1 MTANNKIE
9 EFLKYL
15 SLRGVSQ
22 KSLKYYKSDI
32 VNFLHF
38 SKDRKIDR
46 SLVTE
51 YIETEKLTTP
61 LSTLNRRLSTLRSY
75 SSFID
80 HNFMEGVENVSSYK
94 KIIKSWQ
101 DRILSKFE
109 TKPKIKN
116 ALFKLFFTRP
126 NWYKK
131 YHSYP
136 LATYIH
142 IAILILFTSVSGY
155 AFYDQVFY
163 SADRSLAFPTALTR
177 PNRFLSFQGRLTSN
191 VGNPITSA
199 TNVVFKLYDASSGG
213 TNLWDSG
220 TCSITPDQDGI
231 FSTLLG
237 SSCGAEIA
245 SSVFSENAA
254 VWVGVTV
261 GADAEATPRIQ
272 IATVA
277 YALNSET
284 LQGFPA
290 GTGTSTIPYINSA
303 GTLVLANASPKLQST
318 SGTFAVEGL
327 AMTIS
332 TPNASDGVVTINP
345 DGVGTLDLTFEG
357 AAPGL
362 SANGFVNATNANITS
377 GSLYSGTVASNAS
390 GYNFI
395 NFLSG
400 SSPTSKFSV
409 DSTGL
414 TTVGADLYV
423 SSGISLY
430 NNAVTDDTIEAGKFC
445 TGDGET
451 NCVTD
456 FSTFATGTN
465 YWTRTA
471 GNISPL
477 TLNDTISA
485 TTSAAVA
492 LTLTQTGAFNALLV
506 QDVAGDAT
514 PFVIDQS
521 GNVGIGDS
529 TPESLLN
536 VATDTAGQGIRFSRT
551 DGTWDSLIET
561 DGFGGIHL
569 RHATTGTTMGN
580 GIYLANTTGRVGI
593 GTTAPA
599 RNLVVYSSADI
610 PHFQLASATS
620 GVTNTDGFQIRTI
633 SNETYLTNFE
643 STKMYLGNGGTQ
655 DLTIDASG
663 NVGIGDTS
671 PGAPLDVVGD
681 VYISDGLSLFE
692 TAVSDGTVEAT
703 KFCTG
708 DGETNCITDF
718 SSIVTGSSYWTRS
731 AGNISPL
738 TLNDTISATTS
749 ASVAL
754 TLTQTGAFNALLVQ
768 DVAGDTTP
776 FVIDQDGNMGIGDSA
791 PALKLEVAGTQGY
804 PATTGTAQTGV
815 SRIRGTTNN
824 NVLDIGLGS
833 ATPWGAWFQATDQ
846 SNLSLEY
853 PLLFNPNGGNVGI
866 GTTTPTASLDVA
878 GDASVSGHLVMRGSG
893 TNYIHTLNGSNFGIS
908 TSVGGDTGLSEKLTV
923 LNSGNVGIGTT
934 GPAELLSI
942 SGTGT
947 NLLSI
952 TRTGT
957 SFNVP
962 IKLTNDTNSVYFGMN
977 SNEDFAVGTTADLVT
992 NGQFVVQRSTGY
1004 VGIGDMSPAAPLDV
1018 VGDAYISD
1026 GLSLYETAVS
1036 NGTVEATQFCT
1047 GDGETNCIADFSSI
1061 VTGSSYWTRSAG
1073 NISPLTLNDTISATT
1088 SAAIAL
1094 TLTQTGAFDAF
1105 LVQDSAGD
1113 TTPFVIDQDGNVMT
1127 GGVLQVGGAT
1137 HSTYSRFGTGTTA
1150 HSGNLSTSADVL
1162 LEDLEIDGT
1171 LFLDGGIIAN
1181 VAGTTAISLSA
1192 TPTTTSNTLSSG
1204 NWMVDNTANVGLAA
1218 LIVNNTKAGD
1228 LFTASAS
1235 GATKFVIT
1243 NTGNVGVGTN
1253 IPTGKF
1259 DILDTSNSLA
1269 SFILTNNT
1277 ATTIGAGANTL
1288 GVIDLQSTSLTT
1300 GNFMN
1305 IELNALTSGKGINL
1319 SSTSTT
1325 LSTGN
1330 LMAIDWTPGSA
1341 TTATGDLFSLNI
1353 GANGNIG
1360 NLFNIKDSG
1369 NSLFSVSETVMT
1381 SNLPASFTA
1390 AGDVS
1395 IAYDLVFTNPTSSY
1409 VKSAAPLY
1417 IQAGETFNSSNLTLQ
1432 TYNSGNILLDPA
1444 TGGVGI
1450 GTGITPVGKFDV
1462 NGKKTG
1468 KALAIFN
1475 ETGNQDIFTASASG
1489 TTRISITNAGNI
1501 LPGTDNT
1508 QSLGSSP
1515 SARFKDLFLGP
1526 ASLHIQS
1533 KSTDA
1538 GYPTLGLDYSI
1549 GINTAGS
1556 LVTSLNN
1563 TSVMT
1568 ITQGGNV
1575 ILGSNAK
1582 LADSY
1587 VTAGISL
1594 GDATSTALSGFGA
1607 TSIVGALNEL
1617 KTTNKNIS
1625 HNDYLSWANH
1635 YNAKAEGSSVSTNE
1649 TLNGLFFDTFDDS
1662 TKFDGTNSTSSGVIK
1677 ISDNNSRVGIT
1688 GGQTYNTATNDND
1701 GQAYLGSNT
1710 VNDIYYYDRTRDS
1723 SPDVQVELGI
1733 DPNWY
1738 NGVTLSVATSSAS
1751 YSQNGTLADKN
1762 PNLTTSYNGGLIKVT
1777 GTDST
1782 PRTIFITIKSPTTF
1796 DWTNYQGDAATGV
1809 TITPGTAQAL
1819 GATGVSATF
1828 TATNYNVGDVFKIA
1842 SWYIEAEGTTR
1853 GAKQQFPER
1862 SILTSTNDG
1871 LDIIDTDTQKLWMR
1885 FVKGSSYHVNNLTSF
1900 SGVSALN
1907 GSMFIGS
1914 DTGGL
1919 RGIKFDTDSGTTHN
1933 TSGRYLFNQISVRNT
1948 PNLLTIIDSSQSI
1961 VSNTANDVAAAVI
1974 PNQTTKEVTVSGW
1987 GYKVGDSV
1995 LNYVS
2000 EQIALPYKFN
2010 STPNITVTSMGS
2022 KSTTSPSNLSEC
2034 TASTIYTG
2042 TSGTTTNSTTYA
2054 VITTINGTAIA
2065 NTTYVC
2071 YTWTATGT
2079 VSPKQFV
2086 AVATGASSADGGIS
2100 IINETDGSVAN
2111 VSIGSAYPNP
2121 TWFTKTAIAGN
2132 SLYTAGNY
2140 STENI
2145 TFLPVYYGIHGMQ
2158 SESSFGL
2165 YRSGFYHVQ
2174 NNSSGWSATGPIILG
2189 TAAGFNQITSLSA
2202 TENTST
2208 NDPTANTI
2216 YVGTTTGLSVIQE
2229 KQGHS
2234 NYADGLV
2241 ESGGSVKYYTKDYIS
2256 EEMVGGVRG
2265 MWPLSANG
2273 ALSMSDASIKANTLT
2288 NNGTATAITSVR
2300 GAGVSLNGTTQYLS
2314 CTDAACGGTTKLDTI
2329 TSSQSIGAWVKTS
2342 SATGSIIA
2350 KYNASVSGS
2359 YAIYLSGGAVNYYL
2373 NTSASTTI
2381 TSNRTV
2387 NDGNW
2392 HYIVATYDG
2401 AYVYIYIDG
2410 QLDKSTAYT
2419 GTIIDSTAIFQIGA
2433 RQSSSANTDFFTGS
2447 IDEPFVTANT
2457 LTAGQVKNMYQV
2469 GYRALQSHASS
2480 GLGTAAADTN
2490 QQLGFISTGTSS
2502 IGSVAPDFNNQYMY
2516 VGTNSTTLGAV
2527 SKIQLNSDTNIKTYN
2542 SSANV
2547 PAGGTLLIDEDATS
2561 ISVGYNLQAVGSAAS
2576 GVKSMAPDNNA
2587 NALTGSLFSKTQTL
2601 SSSTKFAYLWTSFVT
2616 DASDATSAINIYAC
2630 NAYATKALC
2639 DSNSAWVLG
2648 TIVQTDSNQSPPER
2662 EYNFSFPT
2670 AGSSLT
2676 FKINF
2681 SRGSTKTNT
2690 YIERYGATWS
2700 SSVGGADLAERYK
2713 SSEAVFPGDIVSLTE
2728 APVQGEALVSL
2739 SRSEND
2745 KKVIGIVTTNPGIV
2759 MDDSLVDLNFNAST
2773 RNSPDRPAVALSGR
2787 VPLKV
2792 STKNGSILVGDAITT
2807 SDIPGVGVKA
2817 IKAGNVV
2824 AKAIESFSCEE
2835 GVDVCE
2841 GKIMAFVNVT
2851 WFDPDV
2857 YLTEAGD
2864 IKIKGYETLSA
2875 DGTKTNIVYKIV
2887 RIAVNGVEEI
2897 IDRIGVF
2904 GAITTGRLEAGIISP
2919 VANSDLI
2926 IDLDPDN
2933 ASQSSRLVIKGEDDK
2948 EVASIDATG
2957 KITSEELI
2965 INNDATISGTLYA
2978 DVIESER
2985 LDEIEALLAEVEGN
2999 QALFAEA
3006 INWSTDTATESATI
3020 SDVIASNLFVTGNA
3034 TVTSLFVTE
3043 NLTAKSLDSIEGTLS
3058 LQSLAIAPIEIMAG
3072 KIKIDTNGDAVFSG
3086 NVTIAGNLELG
3097 GNFVVAES
3105 VDPAATMSATI
3116 IEGQINSNSTA
3127 GKAVLVANTTELKI
3141 INPKVKLDSLIYVTP
3156 VSSTENKVLYVKSK
3170 DTGEFV
3176 IGFNEPITTDVE
3188 FNWWI
3193 IELKPTEIINE

>member
-75 SSFID
+75 SSFMD

-377 GSLYSGTVASNAS
+377 GSLYSGTVASAAS

-400 SSPTSKFSV
+400 VSPTSKFSV

-430 NNAVTDDTIEAGKFC
+430 NNAVTDDTVEAGKFC

-465 YWTRTA
+465 YWTRSA

-485 TTSAAVA
+485 TTSASVA

-506 QDVAGDAT
+506 EDQASDTT

-521 GNVGIGDS
+521 GYVGVGTSAPALPFHIWTGNAGADPVWFPASGDSVLIEDDSNAIIQLFAPTAGFLEFTDSAARAVGAIGYTHSDNHMNFNVNSAEAIRIISSGNVGIGTTTPTAKLDVAGDASASGHLVLRGAGTNYIHTLNGSNFGIS
-529 TPESLLN
+529 TSVGGDTGLSEKLTILN
-536 VATDTAGQGIRFSRT
+536 S
-551 DGTWDSLIET
+551 
-561 DGFGGIHL
+561 
-569 RHATTGTTMGN
+569 GN
-580 GIYLANTTGRVGI
+580 VGI

-1094 TLTQTGAFDAF
+1094 TLTQTGAFNA
-1105 LVQDSAGD
+1105 LLIEDSAGD
-1113 TTPFVIDQDGNVMT
+1113 TTPFVIDQSGNVGMGT
-1127 GGVLQVGGAT
+1127 SAPSGKLEVVKD
-1137 HSTYSRFGTGTTA
+1137 TGTLTTETLYA
-1150 HSGNLSTSADVL
+1150 LRLV
-1162 LEDLEIDGT
+1162 DGT
-1171 LFLDGGIIAN
+1171 DDTGLLLGVSATNNIGIIQTNDPFNSWTTRNLAIQPN
-1181 VAGTTAISLSA
+1181 GGNVGIGTTTPTALLDVAGTA
-1192 TPTTTSNTLSSG
+1192 TVSGVLTVGNGTTNTLRSPYG
-1204 NWMVDNTANVGLAA
+1204 A
-1218 LIVNNTKAGD
+1218 LNFDYK
-1228 LFTASAS
+1228 S
-1235 GATKFVIT
+1235 GANTWGTAMTVDDI
-1243 NTGNVGVGTN
+1243 TGNVG
-1253 IPTGKF
+1253 I
-1259 DILDTSNSLA
+1259 
-1269 SFILTNNT
+1269 
-1277 ATTIGAGANTL
+1277 
-1288 GVIDLQSTSLTT
+1288 
-1300 GNFMN
+1300 
-1305 IELNALTSGKGINL
+1305 
-1319 SSTSTT
+1319 
-1325 LSTGN
+1325 
-1330 LMAIDWTPGSA
+1330 
-1341 TTATGDLFSLNI
+1341 
-1353 GANGNIG
+1353 
-1360 NLFNIKDSG
+1360 
-1369 NSLFSVSETVMT
+1369 
-1381 SNLPASFTA
+1381 
-1390 AGDVS
+1390 
-1395 IAYDLVFTNPTSSY
+1395 
-1409 VKSAAPLY
+1409 
-1417 IQAGETFNSSNLTLQ
+1417 
-1432 TYNSGNILLDPA
+1432 
-1444 TGGVGI
+1444 
-1450 GTGITPVGKFDV
+1450 
-1462 NGKKTG
+1462 G
-1468 KALAIFN
+1468 KASPTTKLDVVGVTQI
-1475 ETGNQDIFTASASG
+1475 TASG
-1489 TTRISITNAGNI
+1489 TTYATLQLVGTQAGDVGWYTLSGYPNAGDYTIRQSGVLDALTITKTTGNVGI
-1501 LPGTDNT
+1501 GDSTPDRLFDVKGNVCLDLNADEACTDNT
-1508 QSLGSSP
+1508 AALSDSRLKENVIDLTNSLDLIEELRAVRFNWNGEYNTGTANSLGFIAQEVETVFP
-1515 SARFKDLFLGP
+1515 ELV
-1526 ASLHIQS
+1526 I
-1533 KSTDA
+1533 TDTA
-1538 GYPTLGLDYSI
+1538 GYKNLDYSKL
-1549 GINTAGS
+1549 TAVLAGA
-1556 LVTSLNN
+1556 VQELN
-1563 TSVMT
+1563 S
-1568 ITQGGNV
+1568 
-1575 ILGSNAK
+1575 
-1582 LADSY
+1582 
-1587 VTAGISL
+1587 
-1594 GDATSTALSGFGA
+1594 
-1607 TSIVGALNEL
+1607 
-1617 KTTNKNIS
+1617 
-1625 HNDYLSWANH
+1625 
-1635 YNAKAEGSSVSTNE
+1635 
-1649 TLNGLFFDTFDDS
+1649 
-1662 TKFDGTNSTSSGVIK
+1662 K
-1677 ISDNNSRVGIT
+1677 ISSF
-1688 GGQTYNTATNDND
+1688 
-1701 GQAYLGSNT
+1701 SE
-1710 VNDIYYYDRTRDS
+1710 S
-1723 SPDVQVELGI
+1723 F
-1733 DPNWY
+1733 
-1738 NGVTLSVATSSAS
+1738 TS
-1751 YSQNGTLADKN
+1751 
-1762 PNLTTSYNGGLIKVT
+1762 
-1777 GTDST
+1777 
-1782 PRTIFITIKSPTTF
+1782 
-1796 DWTNYQGDAATGV
+1796 
-1809 TITPGTAQAL
+1809 
-1819 GATGVSATF
+1819 
-1828 TATNYNVGDVFKIA
+1828 
-1842 SWYIEAEGTTR
+1842 
-1853 GAKQQFPER
+1853 R
-1862 SILTSTNDG
+1862 SI
-1871 LDIIDTDTQKLWMR
+1871 
-1885 FVKGSSYHVNNLTSF
+1885 
-1900 SGVSALN
+1900 
-1907 GSMFIGS
+1907 
-1914 DTGGL
+1914 
-1919 RGIKFDTDSGTTHN
+1919 
-1933 TSGRYLFNQISVRNT
+1933 
-1948 PNLLTIIDSSQSI
+1948 
-1961 VSNTANDVAAAVI
+1961 
-1974 PNQTTKEVTVSGW
+1974 
-1987 GYKVGDSV
+1987 
-1995 LNYVS
+1995 
-2000 EQIALPYKFN
+2000 
-2010 STPNITVTSMGS
+2010 
-2022 KSTTSPSNLSEC
+2022 
-2034 TASTIYTG
+2034 
-2042 TSGTTTNSTTYA
+2042 
-2054 VITTINGTAIA
+2054 
-2065 NTTYVC
+2065 
-2071 YTWTATGT
+2071 
-2079 VSPKQFV
+2079 
-2086 AVATGASSADGGIS
+2086 
-2100 IINETDGSVAN
+2100 
-2111 VSIGSAYPNP
+2111 
-2121 TWFTKTAIAGN
+2121 KT
-2132 SLYTAGNY
+2132 
-2140 STENI
+2140 
-2145 TFLPVYYGIHGMQ
+2145 
-2158 SESSFGL
+2158 
-2165 YRSGFYHVQ
+2165 
-2174 NNSSGWSATGPIILG
+2174 
-2189 TAAGFNQITSLSA
+2189 
-2202 TENTST
+2202 
-2208 NDPTANTI
+2208 
-2216 YVGTTTGLSVIQE
+2216 
-2229 KQGHS
+2229 
-2234 NYADGLV
+2234 
-2241 ESGGSVKYYTKDYIS
+2241 
-2256 EEMVGGVRG
+2256 EM
-2265 MWPLSANG
+2265 
-2273 ALSMSDASIKANTLT
+2273 
-2288 NNGTATAITSVR
+2288 
-2300 GAGVSLNGTTQYLS
+2300 
-2314 CTDAACGGTTKLDTI
+2314 
-2329 TSSQSIGAWVKTS
+2329 
-2342 SATGSIIA
+2342 
-2350 KYNASVSGS
+2350 
-2359 YAIYLSGGAVNYYL
+2359 
-2373 NTSASTTI
+2373 
-2381 TSNRTV
+2381 
-2387 NDGNW
+2387 
-2392 HYIVATYDG
+2392 
-2401 AYVYIYIDG
+2401 
-2410 QLDKSTAYT
+2410 
-2419 GTIIDSTAIFQIGA
+2419 
-2433 RQSSSANTDFFTGS
+2433 
-2447 IDEPFVTANT
+2447 
-2457 LTAGQVKNMYQV
+2457 
-2469 GYRALQSHASS
+2469 
-2480 GLGTAAADTN
+2480 
-2490 QQLGFISTGTSS
+2490 
-2502 IGSVAPDFNNQYMY
+2502 
-2516 VGTNSTTLGAV
+2516 
-2527 SKIQLNSDTNIKTYN
+2527 
-2542 SSANV
+2542 
-2547 PAGGTLLIDEDATS
+2547 
-2561 ISVGYNLQAVGSAAS
+2561 
-2576 GVKSMAPDNNA
+2576 
-2587 NALTGSLFSKTQTL
+2587 
-2601 SSSTKFAYLWTSFVT
+2601 
-2616 DASDATSAINIYAC
+2616 
-2630 NAYATKALC
+2630 
-2639 DSNSAWVLG
+2639 
-2648 TIVQTDSNQSPPER
+2648 
-2662 EYNFSFPT
+2662 
-2670 AGSSLT
+2670 
-2676 FKINF
+2676 
-2681 SRGSTKTNT
+2681 
-2690 YIERYGATWS
+2690 
-2700 SSVGGADLAERYK
+2700 
-2713 SSEAVFPGDIVSLTE
+2713 
-2728 APVQGEALVSL
+2728 
-2739 SRSEND
+2739 
-2745 KKVIGIVTTNPGIV
+2745 
-2759 MDDSLVDLNFNAST
+2759 
-2773 RNSPDRPAVALSGR
+2773 
-2787 VPLKV
+2787 
-2792 STKNGSILVGDAITT
+2792 
-2807 SDIPGVGVKA
+2807 
-2817 IKAGNVV
+2817 
-2824 AKAIESFSCEE
+2824 
-2835 GVDVCE
+2835 
-2841 GKIMAFVNVT
+2841 
-2851 WFDPDV
+2851 
-2857 YLTEAGD
+2857 
-2864 IKIKGYETLSA
+2864 
-2875 DGTKTNIVYKIV
+2875 
-2887 RIAVNGVEEI
+2887 
-2897 IDRIGVF
+2897 
-2904 GAITTGRLEAGIISP
+2904 ISP
-2919 VANSDLI
+2919 VANADLI
-2926 IDLDPDN
+2926 IDLQPDDSQT
-2933 ASQSSRLVIKGEDDK
+2933 ASKLVIKGENNE
-2948 EVASIDATG
+2948 EVATIDAKGQITG
-2957 KITSEELI
+2957 EELI
-2965 INNDATISGTLYA
+2965 VNNDATISGTLFA

-2999 QALFAEA
+2999 QTLFAEA
-3006 INWSTDTATESATI
+3006 TNWSTDTATESATI
-3020 SDVIASNLFVTGNA
+3020 SDIIASNLFVTGNA
-3034 TVTSLFVTE
+3034 TVTSLFVAE

-3058 LQSLAIAPIEIMAG
+3058 IQSLAIAPVEIMAG
-3072 KIKIDTNGDAVFSG
+3072 KIKIDTNGDAIFTG
-3086 NVTIAGNLELG
+3086 NVTVAGNLELS
-3097 GNFVVAES
+3097 GNFVVAEGI
-3105 VDPAATMSATI
+3105 DPEASISATI

-3141 INPKVKLDSLIYVTP
+3141 VNPKVNIDSLIYVTP

-3193 IELKPTEIINE
+3193 IELKSLEANNE